1 MGCHSLALGVPRL
14 PLIQRPDGGGG
25 FPPMWEKALSPV
37 GWMGWDLGMQPSVP
51 DHLDHRYRG
60 EHPIRT
66 LLHLFR
72 PDRGKLLLAAA
83 VFVVKHSPI
92 WLLPLITATVLDVV
106 VQHGSQNRLW
116 QATGVLLFIL
126 VINYPLHQWYVR
138 LLGGSIRRMG
148 TTLRSALC
156 RRMQQLSIGYHA
168 RVSSSVLQAKVVR
181 DVESVEQMVQQSSD
195 MGLGAVVTLT
205 GGLVVIGLRTPEF
218 LPVFLVVVPAAGFL
232 VMRLRGRLRS
242 HNEHFRRE
250 VEHLSSRV
258 GEMTTLIPITRAHG
272 LERTALGRVD
282 GSLRQVFAA
291 GLRLD
296 TMNGRFNSAAWV
308 MLNVLGV
315 LCLTG
320 SALVAY
326 HGWLPV
332 TAGDVVMLSSFFTV
346 LTSSVTTLLGLAPVI
361 SKGLESVR
369 SAGEVLQAPDLES
382 NAGKADVEQVRGRI
396 DFRHV
401 GFAYGDEAPA
411 VDAFTLSAS
420 PGETIALVGASGAG
434 KSTVLNLLI
443 GFIRPTTGR
452 ILLDGVDMA
461 TLDLRSYRRFLSVVP
476 QESILFE
483 GSIRDNVTYGLRDT
497 DERTLQQAL
506 RDANALEFVE
516 RLPDGLDTVVGER
529 GARLSGG
536 QKQRLAIARAL
547 IRDPRVLV
555 LDEATSALD
564 NRSEALVQEAL
575 ARLVHGR
582 TVFVVA
588 HRLSTIQGADRIVVM
603 DGGRIVE
610 SGTHRE
616 LLSRGGVY
624 AGLQP
629 ARHG

>member
-1 MGCHSLALGVPRL
+1 MQKALPPVSAESLAP
-14 PLIQRPDGGGG
+14 
-25 FPPMWEKALSPV
+25 F
-37 GWMGWDLGMQPSVP
+37 

-60 EHPIRT
+60 ENPVRT
-66 LLHLFR
+66 LGHLFH
-72 PDRGKLLLAAA
+72 PDRGRLALAAL

-106 VQHGSQNRLW
+106 VQHGPESGLW
-116 QATGVLLFIL
+116 QSTGVLLFVL

-181 DVESVEQMVQQSSD
+181 DVESVEQMMQQSAD
-195 MGLGAVVTLT
+195 MGLGAVVTLV
-205 GGLVVIGLRTPEF
+205 GGLVVIGVRVPAF

-232 VMRLRGRLRS
+232 VMKLRARLRS
-242 HNEHFRRE
+242 HNESFRRE
-250 VEHLSSRV
+250 VEQLSSRV

-296 TMNGRFNSAAWV
+296 TVNGRFGSLAWV
-308 MLNVLGV
+308 ILNTLGV

-326 HGWLPV
+326 HGWMPV
-332 TAGDVVMLSSFFTV
+332 TPGDVVMLSSFFTV
-346 LTSSVTTLLGLAPVI
+346 LTGSVTTLLGLAPVLT
-361 SKGLESVR
+361 KGLESVR
-369 SAGEVLQAPDLES
+369 SAGEVLQAPDLER
-382 NAGKADVEQVRGRI
+382 NAGKAQVEQVTGRI
-396 DFRHV
+396 DFEDV
-401 GFAYGDEAPA
+401 GFAYDDADPA
-411 VDAFTLSAS
+411 VDGFSLSAR

-443 GFIRPTTGR
+443 GFIRPTSGR
-452 ILLDGVDMA
+452 IMLDGTDMA
-461 TLDLRSYRRFLSVVP
+461 GLDLRSYRRFLSVVP

-483 GSIRDNVTYGLRDT
+483 GSIRDNVTYGMGDT
-497 DERTLQQAL
+497 DEATLMRAL
-506 RDANALEFVE
+506 EDANALDFV
-516 RLPDGLDTVVGER
+516 RDLPLGLDTVVGQR

-536 QKQRLAIARAL
+536 QRQRLAIARAL

-575 ARLVHGR
+575 SRLMHGR

-588 HRLSTIQGADRIVVM
+588 HRLSTIQGADRIVAM
-603 DGGRIVE
+603 QGGRIAEV
-610 SGTHRE
+610 GTHSE
-616 LLSRGGVY
+616 LLDRGGVY

-629 ARHG
+629 ARP

>member
-1 MGCHSLALGVPRL
+1 MQKALPPVSAESLAP
-14 PLIQRPDGGGG
+14 
-25 FPPMWEKALSPV
+25 F
-37 GWMGWDLGMQPSVP
+37 

-60 EHPIRT
+60 ENPVRT
-66 LLHLFR
+66 LGHLFR
-72 PDRGKLLLAAA
+72 PDRGRLALAAL

-106 VQHGSQNRLW
+106 VQHGPESGLW
-116 QATGVLLFIL
+116 QSTGILLFVL

-181 DVESVEQMVQQSSD
+181 DVESVEQMMQQSAD
-195 MGLGAVVTLT
+195 MGLGAVVTLV
-205 GGLVVIGLRTPEF
+205 GGLVVIGVRVPAF

-232 VMRLRGRLRS
+232 VMRLRARLRS
-242 HNEHFRRE
+242 HNESFRRE
-250 VEHLSSRV
+250 VEQLSSRV

-296 TMNGRFNSAAWV
+296 TLNGRFGSLAWV
-308 MLNVLGV
+308 ILNTLGV

-326 HGWLPV
+326 HGWMPV
-332 TAGDVVMLSSFFTV
+332 TPGDVVMLSSFFTV
-346 LTSSVTTLLGLAPVI
+346 LTGSVTTLLGLAPVLT
-361 SKGLESVR
+361 KGLESVR
-369 SAGEVLQAPDLES
+369 SAGEVLQAPDLEH
-382 NAGKADVEQVRGRI
+382 NAGKAQVEQVTGRI
-396 DFRHV
+396 DFEDV
-401 GFAYGDEAPA
+401 GFAYDDADPA
-411 VDAFTLSAS
+411 VDGFSLSAR

-443 GFIRPTTGR
+443 GFIRPTSGR
-452 ILLDGVDMA
+452 IMLDGTDMA
-461 TLDLRSYRRFLSVVP
+461 GLDLRSYRRFLSVVP

-483 GSIRDNVTYGLRDT
+483 GSIRDNVTYGMGDT
-497 DERTLQQAL
+497 DEATLIRAL
-506 RDANALEFVE
+506 EDANALDFV
-516 RLPDGLDTVVGER
+516 RDLPLGLDTVVGQR

-536 QKQRLAIARAL
+536 QRQRLAIARAL

-575 ARLVHGR
+575 SRLVHGR

-588 HRLSTIQGADRIVVM
+588 HRLSTIQGADRIVAM
-603 DGGRIVE
+603 EGGRIAEV
-610 SGTHRE
+610 GTHSE
-616 LLSRGGVY
+616 LLDRGGVY
-624 AGLQP
+624 AELQP
-629 ARHG
+629 ARP

>member
-1 MGCHSLALGVPRL
+1 MTQHVPN
-14 PLIQRPDGGGG
+14 
-25 FPPMWEKALSPV
+25 
-37 GWMGWDLGMQPSVP
+37 
-51 DHLDHRYRG
+51 HLDHCYRG
-60 EHPIRT
+60 ENPVRT
-66 LLHLFR
+66 LGHLLR

-106 VQHGSQNRLW
+106 VQHGSLAELW

-148 TTLRSALC
+148 TALRSALC
-156 RRMQQLSIGYHA
+156 RRLQHLSIGYHA
-168 RVSSSVLQAKVVR
+168 RVHSSVLQTKVVR
-181 DVESVEQMVQQSSD
+181 DVESVEHMVQQSAD
-195 MGLGAVVTLT
+195 MGLGALVTLT
-205 GGLVVIGLRTPEF
+205 GGLVVIGIRTPEF
-218 LPVFLVVVPAAGFL
+218 LPVFLIVVPAAGFL

-242 HNEHFRRE
+242 HNEDFRRE
-250 VEHLSSRV
+250 VEQFSSQV

-272 LERTALGRVD
+272 LERAALGRVD

-296 TMNGRFNSAAWV
+296 VMNGRFNSAAWV
-308 MLNVLGV
+308 TLNILGV

-346 LTSSVTTLLGLAPVI
+346 LTGSVTTLLGLAPVI

-382 NAGKADVEQVRGRI
+382 NEGKVPVERVTGRI
-396 DFRHV
+396 DFQQV
-401 GFAYGDEAPA
+401 AFAYDDAAPA
-411 VDAFTLSAS
+411 VDGFSLTAR

-443 GFIRPTTGR
+443 GFIRPTSGR
-452 ILLDGVDMA
+452 ILLDGVDMS

-483 GSIRDNVTYGLRDT
+483 GSIRDNVTYGLGDL
-497 DERTLQQAL
+497 DEEALRRAL

-516 RLPDGLDTVVGER
+516 RLPDGLDTVVGQR

-547 IRDPRVLV
+547 IRDPRILV

-603 DGGRIVE
+603 ADGKVRE
-610 SGTHRE
+610 SGTHGE
-616 LLSRGGVY
+616 LLARGGVY
-624 AGLQP
+624 ADLQP
-629 ARHG
+629 AAQG

>member
-1 MGCHSLALGVPRL
+1 MQKAVSPPSAESLAP
-14 PLIQRPDGGGG
+14 
-25 FPPMWEKALSPV
+25 F
-37 GWMGWDLGMQPSVP
+37 

-60 EHPIRT
+60 EHPVRT
-66 LLHLFR
+66 LALLLR
-72 PDRGKLLLAAA
+72 PDRGRLALA
-83 VFVVKHSPI
+83 VVLFTVKHSPI

-106 VQHGSQNRLW
+106 VQHGPESELW
-116 QATGVLLFIL
+116 KATGLLLFIL
-126 VINYPLHQWYVR
+126 VLNYPLHQWYVR
-138 LLGGSIRRMG
+138 CLGGSIRRMG
-148 TTLRSALC
+148 ITLRSALC
-156 RRMQQLSIGYHA
+156 RRMQQLSVGYHA

-181 DVESVEQMVQQSSD
+181 DVEAVEQMVQQSAD
-195 MGLGAVVTLT
+195 MGLGAVVTLV
-205 GGLVVIGLRTPEF
+205 GGLVVIGLRVPSF

-232 VMRLRGRLRS
+232 VMKLRGRLRS
-242 HNEHFRRE
+242 HNESFRRE
-250 VEHLSSRV
+250 VEQLSSRV

-296 TMNGRFNSAAWV
+296 MLNGRFGSLAWV
-308 MLNVLGV
+308 ILNTLGV

-326 HGWLPV
+326 HGWMPV
-332 TAGDVVMLSSFFTV
+332 TAGDVVMLSAFFTV
-346 LTSSVTTLLGLAPVI
+346 LTGSVTTLLGLAPI
-361 SKGLESVR
+361 LTKGLESVR
-369 SAGEVLQAPDLES
+369 SAGEVLQAPDLER
-382 NAGKADVEQVRGRI
+382 NAGKAQVERVTGRI
-396 DFRHV
+396 DFEDV
-401 GFAYGDEAPA
+401 AFAYDDAPPA
-411 VDAFTLSAS
+411 VDGFTLSAR

-443 GFIRPTTGR
+443 GFIRPTSGR
-452 ILLDGVDMA
+452 ILLDGTDMA
-461 TLDLRSYRRFLSVVP
+461 GLDLRSYRRFLSVVP

-483 GSIRDNVTYGLRDT
+483 GSIRDNVTYGLGRT
-497 DERTLQQAL
+497 DEATLLSAL
-506 RDANALEFVE
+506 EDANAMEFVR
-516 RLPDGLDTVVGER
+516 RLPQGLDTVVGER

-575 ARLVHGR
+575 SRLVHGR

-603 DGGRIVE
+603 EGGRISEV
-610 SGTHRE
+610 GTHEE
-616 LLSRGGVY
+616 LLGRHGVY

-629 ARHG
+629 AFP

>member
-1 MGCHSLALGVPRL
+1 MTQHVPN
-14 PLIQRPDGGGG
+14 
-25 FPPMWEKALSPV
+25 
-37 GWMGWDLGMQPSVP
+37 
-51 DHLDHRYRG
+51 HLDHCYRG
-60 EHPIRT
+60 ENPVRT
-66 LLHLFR
+66 LGRLLR
-72 PDRGKLLLAAA
+72 PDRGRLLLASA

-106 VQHGSQNRLW
+106 VQHGSLTELW
-116 QATGVLLFIL
+116 QAVGVLLFIL

-148 TTLRSALC
+148 TALRSALC
-156 RRMQQLSIGYHA
+156 RRLQQLSVGYHA
-168 RVSSSVLQAKVVR
+168 RVHSSVLQTKVVR
-181 DVESVEQMVQQSSD
+181 DVEAVEHMVQQSSD
-195 MGLGAVVTLT
+195 LGLGALVTLT
-205 GGLVVIGLRTPEF
+205 GGLVVIGFRTPEF
-218 LPVFLVVVPAAGFL
+218 LPVFLIVVPAAGIL

-242 HNEHFRRE
+242 HNEDFRKE
-250 VEHLSSRV
+250 VEQFSSQV

-272 LERTALGRVD
+272 LERAALGRVD

-296 TMNGRFNSAAWV
+296 VMNGRFNSAAWV
-308 MLNVLGV
+308 TLNILGV

-320 SALVAY
+320 AALVAY
-326 HGWLPV
+326 YGWLPV
-332 TAGDVVMLSSFFTV
+332 SPGDVVMLSSFFTV
-346 LTSSVTTLLGLAPVI
+346 LTGSVTTLLGLAPVI

-382 NAGKADVEQVRGRI
+382 NEGKAEVERVTGRI
-396 DFRHV
+396 EFRGV
-401 GFAYGDEAPA
+401 GFAYDDAAPA
-411 VDAFTLSAS
+411 VREFDLSAS

-443 GFIRPTTGR
+443 GFIRPTEGR
-452 ILLDGVDMA
+452 ILLDGVDMS

-483 GSIRDNVTYGLRDT
+483 GSIRDNVTYGLSDT
-497 DERTLQQAL
+497 DDETLRGAL

-516 RLPDGLDTVVGER
+516 RLPDGLDTVVGQR

-547 IRDPRVLV
+547 IRDPRILV

-575 ARLVHGR
+575 ARLVRGR

-603 DGGRIVE
+603 ADGRVRE
-610 SGTHRE
+610 SGTHGE
-616 LLSRGGVY
+616 LLAKGGVY
-624 AGLQP
+624 ADLQP
-629 ARHG
+629 AAHG